1 MCEMKFYNDEYAVTK
16 SYDRV
21 LIGRYN
27 RLDTMIPNR
36 HHFGRPF

>member
-1 MCEMKFYNDEYAVTK
+1 MKFYNDEYAVTK

-27 RLDTMIPNR
+27 RLDTMIPKR